1 MHAWYVGKKGAIAIL
16 LISVMFLRVGI
27 RVTAGGRGVYAAT
40 AAKWRHCGGLCWGK
54 DDNKLLIGGV
64 YVVVGAQGEVNSPFG
79 NSFTKLRLA
88 ATILSSLT
96 RARQATL
103 HLNS

>member
-40 AAKWRHCGGLCWGK
+40 ATKCRHCGGLSWGK
-54 DDNKLLIGGV
+54 DDNKLPICG
-64 YVVVGAQGEVNSPFG
+64 VVVGAQGEVNSPFG

-103 HLNS
+103 HLNG